1 MTILALELLTVKLWF
16 HSFND
21 LRSMNLLL
29 LEIYI
34 LYILLGLYIYIIEY
48 IIIGEKIGKLD
59 NCHIVGLLNL
69 IFSDKKNSSIM
80 YYLI

>member
-1 MTILALELLTVKLWF
+1 
-16 HSFND
+16 
-21 LRSMNLLL
+21 MNLLL

-69 IFSDKKNSSIM
+69 IFSEFFYHVLFNLVLTIRN
-80 YYLI
+80 IN